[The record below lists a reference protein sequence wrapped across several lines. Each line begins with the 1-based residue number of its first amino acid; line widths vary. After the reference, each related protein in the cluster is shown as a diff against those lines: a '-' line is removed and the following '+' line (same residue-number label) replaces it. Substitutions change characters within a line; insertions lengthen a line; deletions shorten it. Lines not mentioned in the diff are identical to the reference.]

1 MPNIDELLI
10 VLPNIKP
17 LMATNPE
24 LCVKL
29 KNLYFYLKPGC
40 DLDGD
45 VASAFGIMNNMIDK
59 IKDYS
64 DKLQKEGNKNA

>member
-10 VLPNIKP
+10 VLPNIKL

-24 LCVKL
+24 LFTQL

-45 VASAFGIMNNMIDK
+45 VVSAFGIMNNMIDRL
-59 IKDYS
+59 KDYS
-64 DKLQKEGNKNA
+64 NKIQKEGNKDA